1 MIFEKFGDLIAHL
14 DVGDHTRGK
23 LKIEFPLTRLETN
36 GLRNSLLLTRQKKS
50 ASADSSAATASK
62 SRGSRCDSNFHSG
75 GRYRVLGEGKLDF
88 LPK

>member
-1 MIFEKFGDLIAHL
+1 MIFEKFGDLVAHL

-23 LKIEFPLTRLETN
+23 LKIEFPFDK
-36 GLRNSLLLTRQKKS
+36 LRNEWAQKFSTVDQAKKS

-62 SRGSRCDSNFHSG
+62 SRGSRCESNFHSG
-75 GRYRVLGEGKLDF
+75 GRYRVLGEGQLDF